1 VRRFLIAASA
11 GFVLAYTAL
20 RAREAWK
27 DLNAPAGPLEK
38 DAREYGAT
46 KRALMIAG
54 LARSLAGH
62 ATVAFALS
70 ERMPRSAR
78 ESSSPLNV
86 AAWNALGTLAEAALD
101 LPVDYVERYVL
112 ERRYGLSDQ
121 KLDDWLRD
129 RAKMTLVSLALTT
142 PLVMGLTAVARRFPR
157 TWPLIAS
164 AATPPLLIFLSL
176 VTPVYVAPIFN
187 KFEPLRGTLEQRLRR
202 LAERYGVGDAD
213 IFRFD
218 MSRQTKK
225 ANAYVAGL
233 LGTHRIAIADTLLDG
248 FSEDE
253 IEFVV
258 AHELGH
264 YVARDTWMGVAVGS
278 IAIAALLH
286 AANALARRGDA
297 SDASFAGFARLS
309 FWMQLLG
316 VAAGPL
322 LAAGSRWIERRA
334 DRFALGATH
343 RPDWGIAAFE
353 RLREKNLAEDEQP
366 RWAELL
372 ISTHPSLRS
381 RIEALRAATV

>member
-1 VRRFLIAASA
+1 VRRFLIAAAA
-11 GFVLAYTAL
+11 GFTFAYTAV
-20 RAREAWK
+20 RAREAWN
-27 DLNAPAGPLEK
+27 DLRKPAGPLEK
-38 DAREYGAT
+38 NAREYGAT
-46 KRALMIAG
+46 KRALMLAG
-54 LARSLAGH
+54 YARSLAGR
-62 ATVAFALS
+62 AVVAFALA
-70 ERMPRSAR
+70 ERMPRSVR
-78 ESSSPLNV
+78 ETGNPLTV
-86 AAWNALGTLAEAALD
+86 AAWNAIGTLAEAVVET
-101 LPVDYVERYVL
+101 PVDYVERYVV
-112 ERRYGLSDQ
+112 ERRYGLSEQ

-129 RAKMTLVSLALTT
+129 RAKMTLVSIALGT
-142 PLVMGLTAVARRFPR
+142 PLAAGLTAIARRFPR
-157 TWPLIAS
+157 TWPLFAS
-164 AATPPLLIFLSL
+164 LATPPLLILLSL
-176 VTPVYVAPIFN
+176 IVPVYVAPIFN
-187 KFEPLRGTLEQRLRR
+187 KFEPLRGTLEERLRR
-202 LAERYGVGDAD
+202 LAARYGVGDAD

-264 YVARDTWMGVAVGS
+264 YVARDTWTFVAIGS
-278 IAIAALLH
+278 VTVTALLH
-286 AANALARRGDA
+286 AANALARHGD
-297 SDASFAGFARLS
+297 DDAGFAVFLRLS

-316 VAAGPL
+316 AAVGPL
-322 LAAGSRWIERRA
+322 VAAGSRSIERRA
-334 DRFALGATH
+334 DRFALAATH

-381 RIEALRAATV
+381 RIEALRAAIA